1 MTDLFPYQETGAAF
15 LAQKGRAL
23 LADDMGLGKSAQAIR
38 ACDALGAE
46 RVIVVCPASLV
57 SNWEREFRKF
67 SRRNVLALKVS
78 GKTSRE
84 AIQAFLGF
92 GSLDDHE
99 GQNSR
104 QKRDDVDDAVKGPR
118 PLRLDAAERSFSTG
132 AVKAE
137 VHPAAILREEVD
149 HASIGAREGGGP
161 ALLSR
166 GFSGGHRYPAFP
178 VDDARHVSQ
187 DAGVVRDAKSLGSFP
202 LQTQRAPEGL
212 LVPPSESGLV
222 NRQSG
227 NHSLKS
233 GALGQGFHRGAEE
246 FVSEFGQVKVLLVS
260 YDTAARRSSEWRGFY
275 FDVMVGDEIHYL
287 KTKSAQRTKAIYG
300 PKCDGVG
307 GLVER
312 AKHVFLL
319 TGTPSPNNVSEIWT
333 HLRAVFPEAITA
345 KSGKPM
351 SYWQFV
357 DRFCVTVDNG
367 FGIQI
372 KGGKNLADLKARLA
386 PHVLRRKKEEVLTEL
401 PPIRFDTMP
410 LEVRLD
416 ALREAEANLPEGIAE
431 ALARDGVGGLQAIAG
446 HVATWRRMVGEL
458 KVRPLAERILEELEG
473 GLQKVVVFA
482 HHRSVLD
489 GLQAA
494 LDGKAHALR
503 VSGDTPSG
511 VRDALVQAFQNTPGK
526 CVFLGQIQAAGT
538 GLTLTAASDLIFA
551 EASWVPA
558 ENEQA
563 AMRIHRIGQRNAC
576 LVRFATLPGS
586 IDELIMKA
594 VERKMKDIK
603 EVWA

>member
-1 MTDLFPYQETGAAF
+1 MTHLFPYQETGAAF

-38 ACDALGAE
+38 AAAALGA
-46 RVIVVCPASLV
+46 VHIHVVCPASLRT
-57 SNWEREFRKF
+57 NWAREFNRFWPK
-67 SRRNVLALKVS
+67 NVPAPYI
-78 GKTSRE
+78 
-84 AIQAFLGF
+84 AIA
-92 GSLDDHE
+92 
-99 GQNSR
+99 
-104 QKRDDVDDAVKGPR
+104 
-118 PLRLDAAERSFSTG
+118 
-132 AVKAE
+132 
-137 VHPAAILREEVD
+137 
-149 HASIGAREGGGP
+149 
-161 ALLSR
+161 
-166 GFSGGHRYPAFP
+166 
-178 VDDARHVSQ
+178 
-187 DAGVVRDAKSLGSFP
+187 
-202 LQTQRAPEGL
+202 
-212 LVPPSESGLV
+212 
-222 NRQSG
+222 
-227 NHSLKS
+227 
-233 GALGQGFHRGAEE
+233 
-246 FVSEFGQVKVLLVS
+246 S
-260 YDTAARRSSEWRGFY
+260 YDLASRHPVASSV
-275 FDVMVGDEIHYL
+275 DVLILDEAHYL
-287 KTKSAQRTKAIYG
+287 KTRTAKRTKAIYG

-333 HLRAVFPEAITA
+333 HLRAVFPEAINA

-357 DRFCVTVDNG
+357 DKFCVTVDNG

-410 LEVRLD
+410 LEVDLK
-416 ALREAEANLPEGIAE
+416 AMREAEANLPEGIAE
-431 ALARDGVGGLQAIAG
+431 ALERDGVGGLQALAG

-482 HHRSVLD
+482 HHRSVID
-489 GLQAA
+489 GLRDQLRQA
-494 LDGKAHALR
+494 K
-503 VSGDTPSG
+503 G
-511 VRDALVQAFQNTPGK
+511 VRVNALTGATAANDRQGIVDAFQRPDERS
-526 CVFLGQIQAAGT
+526 VLIGQIQAAGT
-538 GLTLTAASDLIFA
+538 GLTLTAASDLIFS